1 MKPVELLSIIG
12 SILATGV
19 ALAGVMIVG
28 NANLHTELRGEMEAL
43 RVGMHAEMQELR
55 QETRGEMEAL
65 RVGMHAEMQ
74 ELRQETR
81 GEMEALRAGMHAE
94 MQELRQET
102 RTEAQALR
110 TEVRSDITE
119 VRGDIR
125 ALEVRLA
132 AVERRQART
141 EGLLEGLR
149 DAITG
154 AMTRGDP
161 EQPGHAASSPS

>member
-1 MKPVELLSIIG
+1 MKRFELLSIIG
-12 SILATGV
+12 SIFATGV

-28 NANLHTELRGEMEAL
+28 NANLHTELRGEMKAL
-43 RVGMHAEMQELR
+43 RVGMHTEIQELR
-55 QETRGEMEAL
+55 QETRGEM
-65 RVGMHAEMQ
+65 
-74 ELRQETR
+74 
-81 GEMEALRAGMHAE
+81 
-94 MQELRQET
+94 
-102 RTEAQALR
+102 QALR

-132 AVERRQART
+132 GVERRQART

-154 AMTRGDP
+154 AVVRDP
-161 EQPGHAASSPS
+161 KQPGHADSSPS